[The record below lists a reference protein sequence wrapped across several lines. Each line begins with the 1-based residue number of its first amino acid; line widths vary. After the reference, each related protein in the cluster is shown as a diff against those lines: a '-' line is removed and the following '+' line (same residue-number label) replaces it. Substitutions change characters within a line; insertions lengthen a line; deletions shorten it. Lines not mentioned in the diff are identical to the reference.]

1 MWKAIANLPLDDWLP
16 YVTVR
21 TVKLRDWRLGCAF
34 FVTCLAIVCYVA
46 FTVICGQVWLQRDAL
61 IGSVNFYLTEP
72 PPNYGST
79 FPGAPVYCL
88 NGTLAPFDNRYT
100 LPAPGFYRWVGNPPD
115 LWWPQQPCQ
124 YWDEPFLLGQAQT
137 EGQVFL
143 PLRVITRNESLPPP
157 LRAQCVDMGVP
168 ACTNFTPTAASD
180 VLLAGVDRF
189 FLTISHSFT
198 TTAGISGGSQQ
209 IQGALL
215 DLNGNRLSPCAV
227 YDPLFFPQGCPPQVA
242 ATFQGPNTE
251 DVLPVRALL
260 IAAGLPCL
268 DVPAGDI
275 PSLSNVSART
285 SGITLQ
291 LEITYTNYAWTTGK
305 PGLLEGTGT
314 LDSSNIHYYYTVR
327 QVPDTV
333 YRSLETVTPSGL
345 VPAVDRVIY
354 ERRGVRIL
362 VSQSGFIGNFS
373 IQALLVALTV
383 SLGLLKVATLVVDFC
398 ATRVM
403 RMRAIYGQYVTRTS
417 VSLSEVRQA
426 DDQGVYAMFA
436 KDPHLVDPVPPVLRQ
451 ALDGR
456 RRRAAERAALLTRLE
471 GSGKL
476 ALGGSGSSSVDSEG
490 SLVELAAPGS
500 PSGPKRRLTGA
511 ASLRVST
518 AATTPGAAPSGYV
531 PPTQGGLGSHAAV
544 VAVSSTAARPAE
556 LR

>member
-1 MWKAIANLPLDDWLP
+1 MLQAIANLPLDDWLP

-21 TVKLRDWRLGCAF
+21 TVKLRDWRLGGAF
-34 FVTCLAIVCYVA
+34 LATCLAIACYIA
-46 FTVICGQVWLQRDAL
+46 FTVICGQAWLQRDAL

-72 PPNYGST
+72 PPGYGST

-88 NGTLAPFDNRYT
+88 NGTLAPFDDRYT
-100 LPAPGFYRWVGNPPD
+100 LPAPGYYRWSGNPPNQ
-115 LWWPQQPCQ
+115 WWAQQPCE

-157 LRAQCVDMGVP
+157 LRAQCVDMSAPG
-168 ACTNFTPTAASD
+168 CTNFTSAVVSD

-198 TTAGISGGSQQ
+198 TTAGISGGSQL
-209 IQGALL
+209 IPGALL
-215 DLNGNRLSPCAV
+215 DLSGNRLSPCAV

-242 ATFQGPNTE
+242 ATFQGPHTE
-251 DVLPVRALL
+251 DVLPVRALF
-260 IAAGLPCL
+260 IAAGLPCP
-268 DVPAGDI
+268 DVPAGNI
-275 PSLSNVSART
+275 PSLSNVSARA

-314 LDSSNIHYYYTVR
+314 LDSSEIHYYYTVR

-345 VPAVDRVIY
+345 VPALDRVIY

-362 VSQSGFIGNFS
+362 VSQSGFIGNFNM
-373 IQALLVALTV
+373 QALLVTLTV
-383 SLGLLKVATLVVDFC
+383 SLGMLKVATLVVDFC

-436 KDPHLVDPVPPVLRQ
+436 RDPHLVDPVPPVLRE

-456 RRRAAERAALLTRLE
+456 RRRAAERAALLAQTQAI
-471 GSGKL
+471 GKPEHS
-476 ALGGSGSSSVDSEG
+476 AAASSSVDADCA
-490 SLVELAAPGS
+490 LMELEMHG
-500 PSGPKRRLTGA
+500 SGPRRRQVGGA
-511 ASLRVST
+511 SSCASAT
-518 AATTPGAAPSGYV
+518 ATTANAALIIQV
-531 PPTQGGLGSHAAV
+531 PRAEGGGLQSPLLGPHA
-544 VAVSSTAARPAE
+544 
-556 LR
+556 